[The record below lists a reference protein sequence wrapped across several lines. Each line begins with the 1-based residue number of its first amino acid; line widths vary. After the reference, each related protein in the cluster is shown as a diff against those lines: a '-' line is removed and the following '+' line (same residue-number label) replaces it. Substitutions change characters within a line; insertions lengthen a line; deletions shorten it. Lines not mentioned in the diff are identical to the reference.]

1 MSKNTSLQVSNP
13 KDEKISGV
21 TTTIVMVIISLLL
34 LIPIGGNIDVKI
46 ADPVVETQT
55 YLDEII
61 LEPSSSSGSSSSSD
75 ASPSKI
81 EGQVLNDGNR
91 YSSVKTDG
99 KPNGKGTGND
109 PFGNDGSGGQNNG
122 GFGPATG
129 PVDDGKG
136 DGTTCSSTPT
146 NLNTIIDLLLN
157 NVSVSKP
164 KSCTVTIKIKADGSV
179 SLVTVKGL
187 NASESDIEKQIK
199 SIVAQTKCSPCNGK
213 NKNSRIYPFPPIVL
227 KQN

>member
-61 LEPSSSSGSSSSSD
+61 LEPSSSS
-75 ASPSKI
+75 
-81 EGQVLNDGNR
+81 
-91 YSSVKTDG
+91 VKTDG
-99 KPNGKGTGND
+99 KPNGKGTGDD

-146 NLNTIIDLLLN
+146 NLNSIIDLLLN

-179 SLVTVKGL
+179 SSVTVEGL
-187 NASESDIEKQIK
+187 NASESVIERQIK
-199 SIVAQTKCSPCNGK
+199 HIVAQTKCSPCNGK
-213 NKNSRIYPFPPIVL
+213 NKNSRKYLFPPIVL